1 MVSKTR
7 KAAAQA
13 SYQQGERKN
22 FIINGDMAICQR
34 ATSSSSL
41 GAASGYF
48 VQDRWRISTDNM
60 EGHFTMS
67 QDAEAPDGFA
77 NSMKIDC
84 TTAETSTPDVNEYL
98 IVQQTT
104 SYLKYLIQIRI
115 MILHLNKPKILALQ
129 KAMLL

>member
-1 MVSKTR
+1 MPSKTR

-60 EGHFTMS
+60 EGRFTMS

-84 TTAETSTPDVNEYL
+84 TTAEDGPASDEYL
-98 IVQQTT
+98 
-104 SYLKYLIQIRI
+104 LIQQRLL
-115 MILHLNKPKILALQ
+115 LHHLLALSKQ
-129 KAMLL
+129 Q